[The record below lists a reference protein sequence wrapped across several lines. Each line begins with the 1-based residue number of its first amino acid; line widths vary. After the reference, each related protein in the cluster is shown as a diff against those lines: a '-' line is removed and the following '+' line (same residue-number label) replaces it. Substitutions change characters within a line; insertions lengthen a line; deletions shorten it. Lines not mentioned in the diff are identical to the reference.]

1 MPLPALCVYPAI
13 FSENWISPFT
23 DRKLWL
29 RCVLDAQPVPGSALN
44 DLEARKPLM
53 EGALGRATFNSAL
66 SQVYTYIAIS
76 SLAKDLGIEEDE
88 S

>member
-1 MPLPALCVYPAI
+1 
-13 FSENWISPFT
+13 
-23 DRKLWL
+23 
-29 RCVLDAQPVPGSALN
+29 
-44 DLEARKPLM
+44 M